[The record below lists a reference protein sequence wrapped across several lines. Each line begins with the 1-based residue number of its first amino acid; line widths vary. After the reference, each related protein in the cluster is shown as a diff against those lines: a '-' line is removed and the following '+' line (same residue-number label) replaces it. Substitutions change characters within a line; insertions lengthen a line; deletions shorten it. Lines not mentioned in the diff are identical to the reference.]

1 MKKQKLISNLYER
14 QSTDNW
20 QDFLGCSDFEDR
32 RNIFF
37 KFIKEFEEQ
46 KVEWALGCSSNLFFR
61 GIVDDFNDFDI
72 IVDKPL
78 LQE

>member
-46 KVEWALGCSSNLFFR
+46 KVEWALGCSSNLFLEESSTTST
-61 GIVDDFNDFDI
+61 ISTLLSIN
-72 IVDKPL
+72 PL